1 MPNTVKETLYS
12 LIRENKLDT
21 ACTFVNQN
29 IRTYQNEEYFVL
41 FYILLNIRT
50 EELEAGANDIFSSP
64 VGREPEDLLTH
75 YTQIKL
81 YLRRFEYQM
90 ADDILQEAVDYF
102 TQTAVSPQAIYR
114 IAQFACVNPEA
125 ALKKLNEFYTK

>member
-1 MPNTVKETLYS
+1 MPNTVKEALYS

-21 ACTFVNQN
+21 ACAFVNKN
-29 IRTYQNEEYFVL
+29 IRTCQNEEYFVL
-41 FYILLNIRT
+41 FYILLNIRA
-50 EELEAGANDIFSSP
+50 EELEAGTNDIFSSP
-64 VGREPEDLLTH
+64 IGREPELLLAH

-90 ADDILQEAVDYF
+90 PDDILQEAADYF